1 MSDILDTYIKKID
14 SYNIND
20 RLNTIIDKLKSKRD
34 IFIRTFMLKIELFKN
49 KLELRKSYSEL
60 GKFIFKQYNDESVV
74 DFTYKDDFFILNQE
88 IKRKKRYIKKIKK
101 ISR

>member
-20 RLNTIIDKLKSKRD
+20 RLNAIIDKLKSKRD
-34 IFIRTFMLKIELFKN
+34 IFIRTFMLRIELFKN
-49 KLELRKSYSEL
+49 KLELRKSYSKL
-60 GKFIFKQYNDESVV
+60 GKFISKQYNDESVV

-88 IKRKKRYIKKIKK
+88 IKKKQRYIKKIKK

>member
-20 RLNTIIDKLKSKRD
+20 RLSTIIDKLKSKRA

-60 GKFIFKQYNDESVV
+60 GKFISKQYNDEKVV
-74 DFTYKDDFFILNQE
+74 DFTYKDDFFMLNQE
-88 IKRKKRYIKKIKK
+88 IKRKQRYIKKIKK
-101 ISR
+101 ISS

>member
-20 RLNTIIDKLKSKRD
+20 RLNAIIDKLKSKRD
-34 IFIRTFMLKIELFKN
+34 IFIRIFMLRIELFKN
-49 KLELRKSYSEL
+49 KLELRKSYSKL
-60 GKFIFKQYNDESVV
+60 GKFISKQYNDESVV

-88 IKRKKRYIKKIKK
+88 IKKKQRYIKKIKK

>member
-20 RLNTIIDKLKSKRD
+20 RLNTIIGKLKSKRD

-60 GKFIFKQYNDESVV
+60 GKFTITFP
-74 DFTYKDDFFILNQE
+74 
-88 IKRKKRYIKKIKK
+88 
-101 ISR
+101 